1 MQVEPNPISL
11 MPTIVV
17 KNVPRPDTA
26 LLQRLGQFGVAT
38 VHEAQGRTGLLAR
51 YLRPIYPGAKTSGSA
66 LTVLAHPGDNTM
78 LHVAAEVCRPG
89 DVIVIALSSENSDG
103 MLGELLATSFRAR
116 GAVGVI
122 IDAGCRDVAEMAK
135 MGFPVWSKAV
145 SAKGT
150 VKATLGSINVPVVC
164 AGAVVQPG
172 DAIVADDDGVVTVPR
187 SELDAVLEASQQREE
202 REAKV
207 RARLAAGELGL
218 DIYNMRPKLAQLGLT
233 YVDSPPSGAVRP

>member
-1 MQVEPNPISL
+1 MPN
-11 MPTIVV
+11 IVV
-17 KNVPRPDTA
+17 RNVPRPDPA
-26 LLQRLGQFGVAT
+26 LLQRLGLFGVAT
-38 VHEAQGRTGLLAR
+38 VHEAQERTGLLAP
-51 YLRPIYPGAKTSGSA
+51 YLRPIYSGAKACGSA

-78 LHVAAEVCRPG
+78 LHVAAEICQPG
-89 DVIVIALSSENSDG
+89 DVIVIGLSSENSDG

-122 IDAGCRDVAEMAK
+122 IDAGCRDVAEMTK

-150 VKATLGSINVPVVC
+150 VKVTLGSINVPVVC

-172 DAIVADDDGVVTVPR
+172 DAILADDDGVVTVSR
-187 SELDAVLEASQQREE
+187 SELESVLQAAQQREE
-202 REAKV
+202 RETKV

-218 DIYNMRPKLAQLGLT
+218 DIYDMRPKLEQLGLV
-233 YVDSPPSGAVRP
+233 YLDNAGNERER

>member
-1 MQVEPNPISL
+1 MTPPKNRQTEATSRALPAGACDCHAHVYGPFDRFPLSAQAPFQPPPAPVQALEKLWGAFGVERGVLIQGSAYGQDH
-11 MPTIVV
+11 
-17 KNVPRPDTA
+17 RA
-26 LLQRLGQFGVAT
+26 LLAAIVRDRQNRRGVA
-38 VHEAQGRTGLLAR
+38 L
-51 YLRPIYPGAKTSGSA
+51 
-66 LTVLAHPGDNTM
+66 
-78 LHVAAEVCRPG
+78 
-89 DVIVIALSSENSDG
+89 
-103 MLGELLATSFRAR
+103 
-116 GAVGVI
+116 I

-150 VKATLGSINVPVVC
+150 VKATLGSVNVPVVC
-164 AGAVVQPG
+164 AGTVVHPG

-187 SELDAVLEASQQREE
+187 SELETVLQAAQQREE

-233 YVDSPPSGAVRP
+233 YVDGPPSSDACP